1 VAAAFFETRQA
12 AARGQ
17 KMQSTIPPRW
27 DDQDIPSRATIA
39 EALRCPFPLR
49 LNRHVEA
56 AHQHSQRWLERAF
69 HDERLTQKAARARMA
84 WMVAGFYP
92 DAGIAELSLAA
103 DYLCWA
109 FALDDLGDETPIGE
123 RPGQLSA
130 LFELFDGTFTGAPA
144 TADEPASVRA
154 LRDIVVRLRQIA
166 SAEQVEAFRTGNQAY
181 FGGMLWE
188 ANNRA
193 GKWVPHESS
202 FLMLRPAAGAVPP
215 FFALVEPLER
225 FTLPAAVKAHPQ
237 VHELQRLAGGIVC
250 WINDVLSYEKE
261 RKLKDVHNLAIVY
274 EVHRMLPPGAALSQ
288 AVKLCNAEVD
298 GFLARAAVRP
308 RFGDED
314 DAVLARYID
323 VLGSMIRIT
332 RDWTF
337 SSARY
342 AEPDDLAR
350 MAG

>member
-1 VAAAFFETRQA
+1 
-12 AARGQ
+12 
-17 KMQSTIPPRW
+17 MLHSTIPPRW
-27 DDQDIPSRATIA
+27 NDDEIPSRANVA

-49 LNRHVEA
+49 LNQHVQA
-56 AHQHSQRWLERAF
+56 AHEHSLRWVKRVFKDDLLA
-69 HDERLTQKAARARMA
+69 QKAGRARMA

-92 DAGIAELSLAA
+92 SAGIAELSLAA

-123 RPGQLSA
+123 RPAQLA
-130 LFELFDGTFTGAPA
+130 DLFEQFDSAFSGAPPS
-144 TADEPASVRA
+144 TDESAAVTA
-154 LRDIVVRLRQIA
+154 LRDIVTRLRQIA
-166 SAEQVEAFRTGNQAY
+166 TADEVEAFRVGNQAY

-225 FTLPAAVKAHPQ
+225 LRLSPAVKAHPH
-237 VHELQRLAGGIVC
+237 VLELQRLAGGIVC

-261 RKLKDVHNLAIVY
+261 RKLGDVHNLAIVY
-274 EVHRMLPPGAALSQ
+274 EVHRGLPPGAALTQ
-288 AVKLCNAEVD
+288 AVKLSNAEVD
-298 GFLARAAVRP
+298 GFLARAATLP
-308 RFGDED
+308 SFSEED
-314 DAVLARYID
+314 DRMLARYID

-332 RDWTF
+332 RDWTLG
-337 SSARY
+337 SARY
-342 AEPDDLAR
+342 AESDELAR
-350 MAG
+350 LAG

>member
-1 VAAAFFETRQA
+1 
-12 AARGQ
+12 
-17 KMQSTIPPRW
+17 MLQSTVPPRW
-27 DDQDIPSRATIA
+27 KDVEIPARAVIA
-39 EALRCPFPLR
+39 DALRCPFPLR
-49 LNRHVEA
+49 INRHVQI
-56 AHQHSQRWLERAF
+56 AHERSLRWVKQTF
-69 HDERLTQKAARARMA
+69 GDELLAQKASRARMA

-92 DAGIAELSLAA
+92 EAGSLELCLAS

-123 RPGQLSA
+123 RPTQLA
-130 LFELFDGTFTGAPA
+130 DLFERFDGTFTDAAPKL
-144 TADEPASVRA
+144 DDPPLVSA
-154 LRDIVVRLRQIA
+154 LRDIVTRLRQIA
-166 SAEQVEAFRTGNQAY
+166 TPEEVETFRVGNQAY

-225 FTLPAAVKAHPQ
+225 LRLSSAVKAHPQ
-237 VHELQRLAGGIVC
+237 ILELQRLAGGIVC

-261 RKLKDVHNLAIVY
+261 RKLRDVHNLAIVY
-274 EVHRMLPPGAALSQ
+274 EVHRELLPGAALAQ

-298 GFLARAAVRP
+298 GFLARAHALP
-308 RFGDED
+308 TFGDEQ
-314 DAVLARYID
+314 DALVQRYIA

-332 RDWTF
+332 RDWTLG
-337 SSARY
+337 SARY
-342 AEPDDLAR
+342 AEQDDLAR
-350 MAG
+350 LAG

>member
-1 VAAAFFETRQA
+1 
-12 AARGQ
+12 
-17 KMQSTIPPRW
+17 MHSTIPPRW
-27 DDQDIPSRATIA
+27 NDEEIPSRATVA

-49 LNRHVEA
+49 LNKHVQA
-56 AHQHSQRWLERAF
+56 AHEHSLRWVKQVYG
-69 HDERLTQKAARARMA
+69 DELLAQKAGKARMA

-92 DAGIAELSLAA
+92 TAGIVELSLAA

-123 RPGQLSA
+123 RPAQLSE
-130 LFELFDGTFTGAPA
+130 LFELFDGTFTGAPPSVA
-144 TADEPASVRA
+144 EPASVGA
-154 LRDIVVRLRQIA
+154 LRDIVVRLRQLA
-166 SAEQVEAFRTGNQAY
+166 SPEQVEAFRVGNQAY

-225 FTLPAAVKAHPQ
+225 LPLSAAVKAHPQ
-237 VHELQRLAGGIVC
+237 VLELQRLAGGIVC
-250 WINDVLSYEKE
+250 WINDVLSFEKE
-261 RKLKDVHNLAIVY
+261 RVLGDVHNLAIVY
-274 EVHRMLPPGAALSQ
+274 EVHRTLPPGAALTQ

-298 GFLARAAVRP
+298 GFLARAAVLP
-308 RFGDED
+308 NFSE
-314 DAVLARYID
+314 AENAALARYIE

-332 RDWTF
+332 RDWTLG
-337 SSARY
+337 SARY
-342 AEPDDLAR
+342 AEHDQLAR
-350 MAG
+350 LAG